1 MTVMKTVFFK
11 ILPVLLVIALDQIT
25 KEAVMGRIE
34 TGHIT
39 VTPFFNLVLVWNPG
53 ISFGMLTDGI
63 VTGPL
68 PLILFS
74 IAMLLFFAVWLW
86 RTDHKWLGLAIGA
99 VIGGALGN
107 VIDRVRFGAVID
119 FLDFHAFGWHYPA
132 FNVADSAIVLGIAFV
147 VLDGLFCEPK
157 RKGASKP

>member
-1 MTVMKTVFFK
+1 MKPK
-11 ILPVLLVIALDQIT
+11 LYGLLAALIILALDQIT
-25 KEAVMGRIE
+25 KAAVFSRIE
-34 TGHIT
+34 TGNIE
-39 VTPFFNLVLVWNPG
+39 VLPFFNLVLVWNPG

-74 IAMLLFFAVWLW
+74 IAISLFFTVWLW
-86 RTDHKWLGLAIGA
+86 RTDHKWLAIAIGA

-107 VIDRVRFGAVID
+107 VIDRIRFGAVID

-147 VLDGLFCEPK
+147 VLDGLFWEPK